1 MTPPT
6 SPTSL
11 AARLAGWWFAP
22 APAERLAAVR
32 ILVGLF
38 ALIYLLAQVGPL
50 WQLTALPVR
59 SWEPVGPLV
68 GLDGPLPVPLWRGLV
83 IGCLALAAAFTAGA
97 WYRVVAPLFAVV
109 LLVVLSY
116 RSSWGMIFHT
126 ENLLVVHVAILGF
139 APAADAWSIDS
150 RGGRRGG
157 DAAVSSWPLRAMSAV
172 TVTGY
177 LLAGIAKLRLGGV
190 QWVLGD
196 ELRNQVAVDN
206 LRKLLLG
213 SDVSALATPLLEHPS
228 LFAVMAAMTLVVEL
242 GAPVAMLGGR
252 IAALWALAA
261 WGFHLGVVL
270 LMHIVFPYPLA
281 GVAFVSMFAAER
293 PLAWLL
299 RRAGRG
305 SAALT
310 LTTAPPG

>member
-1 MTPPT
+1 MTP
-6 SPTSL
+6 L
-11 AARLAGWWFAP
+11 ARRLAGWWFAP

-50 WQLTALPVR
+50 WQLTALPQR

-68 GLDGPLPVPLWRGLV
+68 WLDGPLPVPVWRGLV

-97 WYRVVAPLFAVV
+97 WYRVVAPLFAAV

-139 APAADAWSIDS
+139 APAADAWSIG
-150 RGGRRGG
+150 RWGGRGGGRRGG

-190 QWVLGD
+190 AWVLGD

-281 GVAFVSMFAAER
+281 GMAFVSMFAAER